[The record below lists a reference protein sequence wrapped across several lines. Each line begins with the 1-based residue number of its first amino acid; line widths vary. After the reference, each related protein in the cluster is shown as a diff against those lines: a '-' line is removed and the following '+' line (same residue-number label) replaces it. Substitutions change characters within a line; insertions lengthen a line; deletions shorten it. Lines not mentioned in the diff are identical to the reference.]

1 MRRMLLAVVLCVPW
15 PHSFATSGEE
25 RKEIS
30 VGVPSTIS
38 KEAQR
43 FLSQESPIPT
53 KSPQTLGEWQQRRAS
68 LEDLGKSLYEKGP
81 YKYEMSFQVLRFKGR
96 DGHEVP
102 VFKMTPVHF
111 DPRNEDKAIL
121 HIHGGGF
128 CFMSP
133 ESTFCVCAPVANLTG
148 LRVYCV
154 EYRLAPENPYPA
166 ALDDCVAAY
175 KGVIETVRPEC
186 LGVLGESAGAS
197 LVLTAVLKARD
208 EKMSMPAALACISP
222 CVDVSMSSDTIR
234 TLDGIDPVLRPK
246 LMRTFQ
252 DAYAGEADWCDPLLS
267 PIHAD
272 YLRGYPPTIIQTG
285 TRDLL
290 LSDCVRLHEKL
301 KNQKVDVKLSVR
313 EGMWHGYHILPSN
326 DFPEATAAYAELAEF
341 FRQELKLHK

>member
-1 MRRMLLAVVLCVPW
+1 MCVSW
-15 PHSFATSGEE
+15 TSTVATSGEE
-25 RKEIS
+25 RKETS
-30 VGVPSTIS
+30 VGIPSTIS
-38 KEAQR
+38 KEAQE
-43 FLSQESPIPT
+43 FLSQEPPIPK
-53 KSPQTLGEWQQRRAS
+53 KSPQTLEEWQERR
-68 LEDLGKSLYEKGP
+68 ETMENLGKSLYEKGR
-81 YKYEMSFQVLRFKGR
+81 YKYENRFEVLRFKGGN
-96 DGHEVP
+96 GHEVP
-102 VFKMTPVHF
+102 VYKMTPVQF
-111 DPRNEDKAIL
+111 DPKFEDKAIL

-148 LRVYCV
+148 LRMYCV
-154 EYRLAPENPYPA
+154 EYRLAPEHPYPT

-175 KGVIETVRPEC
+175 KGLIETVRPEN

-197 LVLTAVLKARD
+197 LALTTVLKARD
-208 EKMSMPAALACISP
+208 EKTPLPAALACISP
-222 CVDVSMSSDTIR
+222 CVDVSMSSDTIK
-234 TLDGIDPVLRPK
+234 TLDGIDPVLLPT

-252 DAYAGEADWCDPLLS
+252 NAYAGKTNSCDPLLS

-272 YLRGYPPTIIQTG
+272 YSRGYPPTIIQTG

-301 KNQKVDVKLSVR
+301 KIQEVDVELCVR

-326 DFPEATAAYAELAEF
+326 DFPEATAAYAELAKF